1 MLISLSSDNI
11 YRLFNRNYL
20 AMTAKIIDG
29 KAIAEQNLNKLK
41 QEILERENNDI
52 RRPCLAVILV
62 GDDPASSIY
71 VNKKKSACE
80 NVGIKS
86 VSHQLPTDTN
96 QSNLNDLIN
105 TLNQDEDVDG
115 ILVQSPLPKHLDEEL
130 IIELISPNKDV
141 DGFHPFNIGSL
152 AIRQPRLRSCTPY
165 GVIKMLKASNI
176 NLEGLDATIVGVSN
190 NVGRPMALEL
200 LLEKCTITSCHSRT
214 KDLEAKVRQADLV
227 VVAAGKQ
234 NLVRGEWIKKGA
246 IVVDIGINRINNK
259 LVGDVE
265 FEVASQNASYITPV
279 PGGVG
284 PMTVATLMENTLQ
297 AQKLNAIGLQ

>member
-1 MLISLSSDNI
+1 
-11 YRLFNRNYL
+11 
-20 AMTAKIIDG
+20 MTAKIIDG

-41 QEILERENNDI
+41 KEIIERENEGI
-52 RRPCLAVILV
+52 RPPCLAVILV

-71 VNKKKSACE
+71 VNKKKSACA

-86 VSHQLPTDTN
+86 VSHQLPSDTT
-96 QSNLNDLIN
+96 QPDLNDLIN
-105 TLNQDEDVDG
+105 TLNQDKDVDG
-115 ILVQSPLPKHLDEEL
+115 ILVQSPLPKHLDEDL

-214 KDLEAKVRQADLV
+214 KDLENKVRQADLV
-227 VVAAGKQ
+227 VVAAGRQ

-265 FEVASQNASYITPV
+265 FEVASKNASYITPV

-284 PMTVATLMENTLQ
+284 PMTVSTLMENTLQ
-297 AQKLNAIGLQ
+297 AQKLNKF

>member
-1 MLISLSSDNI
+1 
-11 YRLFNRNYL
+11 
-20 AMTAKIIDG
+20 MTAKIIDG
-29 KAIAEQNLNKLK
+29 NAISKENLSNLK
-41 QEILERENNDI
+41 QEIQQRENDGI
-52 RRPCLAVILV
+52 RPPCLAVILV
-62 GDDPASSIY
+62 GEDPASSIY

-86 VSHQLPTDTN
+86 VSHHLPTDTT
-96 QSNLNDLIN
+96 QSDLNDLIKK
-105 TLNQDEDVDG
+105 LNENKDVDG
-115 ILVQSPLPKHLDEEL
+115 ILVQSPLPKQLNEDL

-165 GVIKMLKASNI
+165 GVIKMLKAAKI
-176 NLEGLDATIVGVSN
+176 NLEGLDATVVGVSN

-200 LLEKCTITSCHSRT
+200 LLEKCTITSCHSKT
-214 KDLEAKVRQADLV
+214 KDLEGKVRQADLV
-227 VVAAGKQ
+227 VVAAGRQ
-234 NLVRGEWIKKGA
+234 NLVKGEWIKQGA
-246 IVVDIGINRINNK
+246 IVVDIGINRIDNK

-265 FEVASQNASYITPV
+265 FEVASKNASYITPV

-297 AQKLNAIGLQ
+297 AQKLNSSSLQ

>member
-1 MLISLSSDNI
+1 
-11 YRLFNRNYL
+11 
-20 AMTAKIIDG
+20 MTAKIIDG
-29 KAIAEQNLNKLK
+29 KAIAEQNLRNLK
-41 QEILERENNDI
+41 KEIFERENEGI
-52 RRPCLAVILV
+52 RPPCLAVILV

-71 VNKKKSACE
+71 VNKKKSACD

-86 VSHQLPTDTN
+86 VSHQLPTDTS
-96 QSNLNDLIN
+96 QPDLNNLIN
-105 TLNQDEDVDG
+105 TLNQDKGVDG

-165 GVIKMLKASNI
+165 GVIKMLKASKI

-214 KDLEAKVRQADLV
+214 KDLENKVRQADLV
-227 VVAAGKQ
+227 VVAAGRQ

-265 FEVASQNASYITPV
+265 FEVASKNASYITPV

-297 AQKLNAIGLQ
+297 AQKLNDIGLQ

>member
-1 MLISLSSDNI
+1 
-11 YRLFNRNYL
+11 
-20 AMTAKIIDG
+20 MTAKIIDG

-41 QEILERENNDI
+41 KEIIERENEGI
-52 RRPCLAVILV
+52 RPPCLAVILV

-71 VNKKKSACE
+71 VNKKKSACA

-86 VSHQLPTDTN
+86 VSHQLSTDTT
-96 QSNLNDLIN
+96 QSDLNNLIN
-105 TLNQDEDVDG
+105 TLNQDKDVDG
-115 ILVQSPLPKHLDEEL
+115 ILVQSPLPKHLDEDL

-214 KDLEAKVRQADLV
+214 KDLENKVRQADLV
-227 VVAAGKQ
+227 VVAAGRQ

-265 FEVASQNASYITPV
+265 FEVASQFASHITPV

-297 AQKLNAIGLQ
+297 AQKLSAIGLQ

>member
-1 MLISLSSDNI
+1 
-11 YRLFNRNYL
+11 
-20 AMTAKIIDG
+20 MTAKIIDG
-29 KAIAEQNLNKLK
+29 KAIAEQNLSKLK
-41 QEILERENNDI
+41 KEIFERENEGI
-52 RRPCLAVILV
+52 RPPCLAVILV

>member
-1 MLISLSSDNI
+1 
-11 YRLFNRNYL
+11 
-20 AMTAKIIDG
+20 MTAKIIDG

-86 VSHQLPTDTN
+86 VSHQLPTDTK

>member
-1 MLISLSSDNI
+1 
-11 YRLFNRNYL
+11 
-20 AMTAKIIDG
+20 MTAKIIDG
-29 KAIAEQNLNKLK
+29 NAISKENLSNLK
-41 QEILERENNDI
+41 QEIQQRENDGI
-52 RRPCLAVILV
+52 RPPCLAVILV
-62 GDDPASSIY
+62 GEDPASSIY

-86 VSHQLPTDTN
+86 VSHHLPTDTT
-96 QSNLNDLIN
+96 QSDLNDLIK
-105 TLNQDEDVDG
+105 TLNENEDVDG
-115 ILVQSPLPKHLDEEL
+115 ILVQSPLPKQLNEDL

-165 GVIKMLKASNI
+165 GVIKMLKAAKI

-200 LLEKCTITSCHSRT
+200 LLEKCTITSCHSKT
-214 KDLEAKVRQADLV
+214 KDLEWKVRQADLV

-234 NLVRGEWIKKGA
+234 NLVKGEWIKQGA
-246 IVVDIGINRINNK
+246 IVVDIGINRIDNK

-265 FEVASQNASYITPV
+265 FEVASKNASYITPV

-297 AQKLNAIGLQ
+297 AQKLNNSSLQ

>member
-1 MLISLSSDNI
+1 
-11 YRLFNRNYL
+11 
-20 AMTAKIIDG
+20 MTAKIIDG
-29 KAIAEQNLNKLK
+29 KAIAEQNLSKLK
-41 QEILERENNDI
+41 QEILKRENEGI
-52 RRPCLAVILV
+52 RPPCLAVILV

-71 VNKKKSACE
+71 VNKKKSACA

-86 VSHQLPTDTN
+86 VSHQLPSDTT
-96 QSNLNDLIN
+96 QPDLNDLIN
-105 TLNQDEDVDG
+105 TLNQDKDVDG
-115 ILVQSPLPKHLDEEL
+115 ILVQSPLPKHLDEDL

-214 KDLEAKVRQADLV
+214 KDLENKVRQADLV
-227 VVAAGKQ
+227 VVAAGRQ

-265 FEVASQNASYITPV
+265 FEVASQFASHITPV

-297 AQKLNAIGLQ
+297 AQKLSAIGLQ